1 MDELIRS
8 YFTGH
13 VDATLFLLNNDAN
26 IGLVDVNDMNALELA
41 VLGNKRDVAE
51 AIIKLVTTILALT
64 KAFLCSLR

>member
-8 YFTGH
+8 YITGH

-51 AIIKLVTTILALT
+51 AIIK
-64 KAFLCSLR
+64 